1 MKGPA
6 SLNRLTIIG
15 VGLIGGSLARAL
27 RKWGS
32 VGEIVGS
39 GRSSSHL
46 QRALELGVVDRYEL
60 DPAEAV
66 KGADLVVVAVPVAAT
81 HTVLQSIA
89 PHINKKVVVTD
100 VGSVKGSVVSDAE
113 SALGD
118 RFGRFV
124 PGHPIAGVEH
134 SGVEAAFSTLFVD
147 RKVILTPV
155 EGTDGDALEVVEGLW
170 ETAQARVM
178 IMGVT
183 EHDRI
188 LAATSH
194 LPHLLAYL
202 LVEHLDSQE
211 EGETLFD
218 LAAGGFRDFTR
229 IASSDPTM
237 WRDVSLTN
245 REALAEWMESYRKR
259 LEQVIDDVRAGRG
272 EQLQALFTKAKR
284 ARDRYFPPDEG
295 LE

>member
-1 MKGPA
+1 MKEPICV
-6 SLNRLTIIG
+6 NRLTLIG
-15 VGLIGGSLARAL
+15 VGLIGGSLAKAL
-27 RKWGS
+27 QERDS
-32 VGEIVGS
+32 PLEIIGS
-39 GRSSSHL
+39 GRNPAHL
-46 QRALELGVVDRYEL
+46 QRAVDLGVIDRFEL

-66 KGADLVVVAVPVAAT
+66 RGSDLVVVAVPVAAT
-81 HTVLQSIA
+81 LGVLQSIA
-89 PHINKKVVVTD
+89 PHLGDKTVVTD
-100 VGSVKGSVVSDAE
+100 VGSVKGSVVGDAQ
-113 SALGD
+113 SALGGA
-118 RFGRFV
+118 FGRFI
-124 PGHPIAGVEH
+124 PGHPIAGVER

-155 EGTDGDALEVVEGLW
+155 GESERDALTVVEQLW
-170 ETAQARVM
+170 ESVGANVM
-178 IMGVT
+178 VMGVA

-202 LVEHLDSQE
+202 LVEHLDSQN

-237 WRDVSLTN
+237 WRDVSLKN
-245 REALAEWMESYRKR
+245 SEALAEWMESYRQR
-259 LEQVIDDVRAGRG
+259 LDVAIDDVRAGRG
-272 EQLQALFTKAKR
+272 EALHALFVRAKN